1 MTEEEIRAAQQ
12 GLSGW
17 EIVGTGEMPKLRKVY
32 RFKNFSEALAFTNQ
46 VGALAEE
53 HDHHPEILT
62 EWGQVTITWWTHS
75 ENGLSRNDFAM
86 AAQIDEL

>member
-17 EIVGTGEMPKLRKVY
+17 EIVGTGEMPKLRKAY

-62 EWGQVTITWWTHS
+62 GWGQVTITWWTHS
-75 ENGLSRNDFAM
+75 ENGLSQNDFAM
-86 AAQIDEL
+86 AARVDEL